1 MTDQKTQDCDQTV
14 DLLIVGSGA
23 GAMMAALAAYDRGG
37 DPLLIEKTD
46 QYGGSSAMSGGS
58 LWVPN
63 NHLMEGTGIDDSPE
77 EAMQYLRE
85 ITRGEV
91 PEDKLQAYVETSPE
105 MVKYSCDHTQL
116 QLEAQPEYADYYS
129 NVPGAKAG
137 ARALE
142 AARFD
147 GRLLGNEEFLRMR
160 PEHIQCLIMKRMS
173 MTARE
178 ARVMFCRSPGWMR
191 LTFKLMI
198 QYYLDVRGRT
208 LGRRDRS
215 CTMGNGLVG
224 ALRRSL
230 MDRGI
235 PLWLETPARRL
246 IVENGRVV
254 GAEVD
259 KQGRSMRIRA
269 TRGVIL
275 AAGGFEGSQ
284 AMREKYLPNPT
295 RAEWTVANP
304 NNTGDAINMGLELGA
319 GIEFMDDA
327 WWGPTTCVPG
337 EEHAR
342 MLVIEK
348 SLPGSIIVNKR
359 GERIVNEAA
368 PYIDIVKTMYAKDT
382 PEAPSV
388 PAYMVFDASYR
399 KSYPFGPFLQSSQQ
413 PDSMISKKLL
423 GSYLKKADTLDNL
436 ARQLGIDAEGL
447 KATAAKIGDYAS
459 TGSDLDFNRGE
470 TIFDRYYG
478 DENVKPNPCLGPLEA
493 APFYGIEVF
502 AGELGTKGGL
512 KTDARARVLK
522 ESGEVIPG
530 LYAIGNCSSPVMGP
544 TYAGAGATLG
554 PAMTFGYIAAGDAI
568 VKNE

>member
-1 MTDQKTQDCDQTV
+1 MTDPKAQDWDQTV

-37 DPLLIEKTD
+37 DVLLIEKTD

-85 ITRGEV
+85 ITRGQISE
-91 PEDKLQAYVETSPE
+91 ERLQTYVDTSPE
-105 MVKYSCDHTQL
+105 MVKYASDHTQL

-129 NVPGAKAG
+129 DVPGAKPG
-137 ARALE
+137 ARSLE
-142 AARFD
+142 AARYD

-198 QYYLDVRGRT
+198 MYYLDIRGRT
-208 LGRRDRS
+208 LGKRDRS
-215 CTMGNGLVG
+215 LTMGNGLIG

-235 PLWLETPARRL
+235 PLWLETPARKL
-246 IVENGRVV
+246 VVEDDRVV
-254 GAEVD
+254 GAEVEQ
-259 KQGRSMRIRA
+259 QGRSLRIRA
-269 TRGVIL
+269 NRGVIL

-284 AMREKYLPNPT
+284 TMREKYLPNPT

-319 GIEFMDDA
+319 GIEYMDDA

-337 EEHAR
+337 EENAR

-368 PYIDIVKTMYAKDT
+368 PYIDIVKSMYTRNT

-388 PAYMVFDASYR
+388 PAYMVFDATYR

-413 PDSMISKKLL
+413 PDSMISKQLL
-423 GSYLKKADTLDNL
+423 GSYLKKADTLDGL
-436 ARQLGIDAEGL
+436 AQQLGIDAEGL
-447 KATAAKIGDYAS
+447 KATAAKMGDYARS
-459 TGSDLDFNRGE
+459 GKDLDFGRGE

-478 DENVKPNPCLGPLEA
+478 DENVKPNSCLGPLEA
-493 APFYGIEVF
+493 APFYGIEVC

-530 LYAIGNCSSPVMGP
+530 LYAVGNCSSPVMGP

>member
-1 MTDQKTQDCDQTV
+1 MTDSNAQDWDHTV
-14 DLLIVGSGA
+14 ELLIVGSGA
-23 GAMMAALAAYDRGG
+23 GAMTTALAAYDRGG

-58 LWVPN
+58 LWIPN
-63 NHLMEGTGIDDSPE
+63 NHLMQDTDVDDSPE

-85 ITRGEV
+85 ITDGEV
-91 PEDKLQAYVETSPE
+91 SEERLQTYVDTSPE
-105 MVKYSCDHTQL
+105 MVRYVCEHTQL
-116 QLEAQPEYADYYS
+116 MLEAQPEYADYYPRAS
-129 NVPGAKAG
+129 GSKPGA
-137 ARALE
+137 RSLE

-147 GRLLGNEEFLRMR
+147 GRLLGDEFLSMR
-160 PEHIQCLIMKRMS
+160 AQHIQCLIMKRMS

-178 ARVMFCRSPGWMR
+178 ARVMFCRSPGWMT
-191 LTFKLMI
+191 LTGKLMMK
-198 QYYLDVRGRT
+198 YYLDIRGRT
-208 LGRRDRS
+208 LGKRDRS
-215 CTMGNGLVG
+215 LTMGNGLVG

-235 PLWLETPARRL
+235 PLWLETSAHQL
-246 IVENGRVV
+246 IVEDGRVV
-254 GAEVD
+254 GVEVE
-259 KQGRSMRIRA
+259 KQGRSLRVGA
-269 TRGVIL
+269 TQGVVL

-284 AMREKYLPNPT
+284 SMREKYLPNPT

-304 NNTGDAINMGLELGA
+304 NNTGDAINMGLELDA

-327 WWGPTTCVPG
+327 WWGPSTCVPG

-348 SLPGSIIVNKR
+348 SLPGSIIVNTR

-368 PYIDIVKTMYAKDT
+368 PYVDVVKEMYRKST
-382 PEAPSV
+382 PEASSV
-388 PAYMVFDASYR
+388 PAYMVFDSTYR

-413 PDSMISKKLL
+413 PDSMISKQLM
-423 GSYLKKADTLDNL
+423 GSYLKKANTLDEI
-436 ARQLGIDAEGL
+436 ARQLGVDAEGL
-447 KATAAKIGDYAS
+447 KATAAKVGEYAR
-459 TGSDLDFNRGE
+459 TGKDLDFERGE
-470 TIFDRYYG
+470 TVFDRYYG

-493 APFYGIEVF
+493 PPFYGIEVY

-512 KTDARARVLK
+512 KTNASARVLK

-530 LYAIGNCSSPVMGP
+530 LYAIGNCSSPLMGP

-554 PAMTFGYIAAGDAI
+554 PAMTFGYIAAHDAI
-568 VKNE
+568 PKQA